1 MNGSRSVRGV
11 EGRGAV
17 PGDAGGRAREGHP
30 VHVLQSEQQLE
41 IGNVCVCMR
50 CDAYRLLCLVW
61 LSQVRYTNSNQRIPD
76 FPIEPE
82 LALEVLM
89 AAYFFDC

>member
-1 MNGSRSVRGV
+1 V
-11 EGRGAV
+11 
-17 PGDAGGRAREGHP
+17 
-30 VHVLQSEQQLE
+30 VL
-41 IGNVCVCMR
+41 
-50 CDAYRLLCLVW
+50 
-61 LSQVRYTNSNQRIPD
+61 QVRYTNSNQRIPD